1 MNTMHTPLH
10 IFWSI
15 RHMPTTIR
23 LSSDAEARL
32 DLLAQE
38 TGRSKAFYLRQLIE
52 DNLDELEDVYLS
64 EKRLENLRAGKSRT
78 LSADEV
84 WGDLDD

>member
-1 MNTMHTPLH
+1 MLCNPV
-10 IFWSI
+10 
-15 RHMPTTIR
+15 MPTTIR
-23 LSSDAEARL
+23 LKPETESRL

-52 DNLDELEDVYLS
+52 DNLADLEDIYLS
-64 EKRLENLRAGKSRT
+64 EKRLEDLRAGKSTT

-84 WGDLDD
+84 WGELGD